1 MKLYRASATD
11 KAILYKQWK
20 DAFAH
25 DDGGSIDYYFN
36 TYYDPTE
43 CYLLKEGESI
53 LSSLHVHRHT
63 MVLHGKRISAS
74 YIVGVLTPMEYRR
87 KGYMKHLMDE
97 VLDMLSH
104 QDLVTVLQGY
114 NPELYEPFGFEK
126 IYRRKK
132 IMVDNTMIPVLSS
145 QGISYTVDPKEFQ
158 SFYREFTKHFTGYFL
173 REQGYYEKRF
183 GELKAEGGKVLVL
196 KEDGVV
202 KGYCMF
208 SIQPKSIDI
217 DEILYVDALSCLKMI
232 STLLNGKEKVFL
244 HVSEH
249 EELTRILPGSSAN
262 LEEYMSV
269 RINDFDLF
277 NKLYDTRVSSARQ
290 AMALSG
296 KPLWIHDSQ

>member
-53 LSSLHVHRHT
+53 LSSLQVHRHT

-104 QDLVTVLQGY
+104 QDLVTVL
-114 NPELYEPFGFEK
+114 
-126 IYRRKK
+126 
-132 IMVDNTMIPVLSS
+132 IPILSS
-145 QGISYTVDPKEFQ
+145 QGIPYTLDPQEYQ
-158 SFYREFTKHFTGYFL
+158 TFYKEFTKHFTGYFT
-173 REQGYYEKRF
+173 REDGYYEKRF
-183 GELKAEGGKVLVL
+183 GELKAEGKKVLVL

-208 SIQPKSIDI
+208 GIQPKSIDI
-217 DEILYVDALSCLKMI
+217 EEILYVDALSCLKMI

-290 AMALSG
+290 AMSLSG